1 MNILTPT
8 PIIAAILNIETSA
21 ILYLFRGKLTLATI
35 HNPFINARR
44 KQMNFACELSVI
56 AKFVSST
63 VATKIPPP
71 IAAFV
76 NMSFMKLLLT
86 FSLFASKVRK
96 NDGIPIVI
104 AEIIV
109 NWIGINA
116 NSKAKITLSI
126 EKTIEKNVFVR
137 NREATF
143 WMLLITRRPSISI
156 S

>member
-1 MNILTPT
+1 M
-8 PIIAAILNIETSA
+8 
-21 ILYLFRGKLTLATI
+21 ATM

-96 NDGIPIVI
+96 KDGIPIVI

-109 NWIGINA
+109 N
-116 NSKAKITLSI
+116 
-126 EKTIEKNVFVR
+126 
-137 NREATF
+137 
-143 WMLLITRRPSISI
+143 
-156 S
+156 

>member
-8 PIIAAILNIETSA
+8 PIIAAILNRESSA
-21 ILYLFRGKLTLATI
+21 TLYLLRGRLTLATI
-35 HNPFINARR
+35 QSPFIKARR
-44 KQMNFACELSVI
+44 KQINFACELSMI

-76 NMSFMKLLLT
+76 SISFMKLLLT

-109 NWIGINA
+109 N
-116 NSKAKITLSI
+116 
-126 EKTIEKNVFVR
+126 
-137 NREATF
+137 
-143 WMLLITRRPSISI
+143 
-156 S
+156 

>member
-8 PIIAAILNIETSA
+8 PIIAAILNRESSA
-21 ILYLFRGKLTLATI
+21 ILYLLKGRLTLATI
-35 HNPFINARR
+35 QSPFINARR

-96 NDGIPIVI
+96 KDGIPIVI
-104 AEIIV
+104 AEMIV
-109 NWIGINA
+109 N
-116 NSKAKITLSI
+116 
-126 EKTIEKNVFVR
+126 
-137 NREATF
+137 
-143 WMLLITRRPSISI
+143 
-156 S
+156 